1 MSRITTCP
9 HCSTRLSLSERIT
22 DKTLI
27 CPHCLADVDN
37 PWPRSQIRAADINTY
52 VKRDLSAVSIVLAVL
67 MGLCVLGIVVTI
79 LAPRSGGRHDF
90 GPLIQLAYFFAA
102 LDAVVCIAILR
113 GLLRWATS
121 GVQSPSLARVVGIAF
136 LWIGTIVAVIIFF
149 FFTCIFLCEHSN
161 L

>member
-9 HCSTRLSLSERIT
+9 HCSTRLSVSDGIT

-27 CPHCLADVDN
+27 CPRCLADVDN
-37 PWPRSQIRAADINTY
+37 ARPGSQIRADDINTN
-52 VKRDLSAVSIVLAVL
+52 VKRDVSVGSIVLAVL
-67 MGLCVLGIVVTI
+67 IGLCVLGIVVTI

-102 LDAVVCIAILR
+102 LDAFVGIAILR
-113 GLLRWATS
+113 GLLRWGTS
-121 GVQSPSLARVVGIAF
+121 GVQSPSVARVVGIAF
-136 LWIGTIVAVIIFF
+136 LWIGTFVAVIIFF